1 MGIIRSEVQ
10 AVIRS
15 KWKIVLLFVLPVTI
29 SAYFGLL
36 FRQGSV
42 QHIRT
47 VVVDQ
52 DGSALSRR
60 LVQEFSENQSF
71 KVVGRAATVQEA
83 VNLIDAE
90 QADFALV
97 VPAAFSSSVKQ
108 TKPAKVGLLAD
119 AGNMAIS
126 STALKKA
133 SQIILTFNGGVAIQV
148 LEGKGFPET
157 AATKLANPVEIHSV
171 ELGNPSGSYGDFLL
185 WGLVGAVAH
194 FPIILLAAVS
204 LNGSGHRPSPG
215 LVAGKIAAYSLLGC
229 AEMLLSLAVAFLIY
243 PLTFKGSLW
252 ALLLIAALFVLAIVS
267 LGLMLSAALP
277 SQVTASQAAIVVA
290 LPALIL
296 SGYTWPLSQIP
307 WSIRILGE
315 IEPLTYFVNPLRE
328 LALSGAVTPLYRQ
341 GAAVLG
347 AMAVAFYLLT
357 CLIIFGK
364 KGCSWKKAPLAN

>member
-1 MGIIRSEVQ
+1 MKQKKPVHYIILPLLFTIFLGGCGEKTPASTGGFDPDNGLIVSGIVETEEVDLNTKIPGKITKIYIEEGQEVQ
-10 AVIRS
+10 AGDLIAEIDNS
-15 KWKIVLLFVLPVTI
+15 QLLAKKAQVEAQV
-29 SAYFGLL
+29 
-36 FRQGSV
+36 
-42 QHIRT
+42 
-47 VVVDQ
+47 
-52 DGSALSRR
+52 
-60 LVQEFSENQSF
+60 
-71 KVVGRAATVQEA
+71 KAAKEA
-83 VNLIDAE
+83 VELQSKIADSNVAQAEGAYKAALAQLEKAKKGARSQELE
-90 QADFALV
+90 QAKTYFEMMQKTYERV
-97 VPAAFSSSVKQ
+97 
-108 TKPAKVGLLAD
+108 
-119 AGNMAIS
+119 
-126 STALKKA
+126 
-133 SQIILTFNGGVAIQV
+133 
-148 LEGKGFPET
+148 
-157 AATKLANPVEIHSV
+157 TKLYEKGAVSP
-171 ELGNPSGSYGDFLL
+171 L

-204 LNGSGHRPSPG
+204 LNGSGHKPSPG